1 MSSRALQSWE
11 VGASATRLDELLGVH
26 VRVAGGSRGRRWA
39 TRELNA
45 AIVVHVAAH
54 QQLFCRDLH
63 TEAADALVDAAP
75 TPYKPMLRRWYT
87 DRRSLDGGN
96 AWPETID
103 RDFARFDLDVWA
115 VARRRD
121 RRTDGR
127 LDRLRQLNTWRNAI
141 GHQDFSFSTEQRGL
155 LAGTDLTLAWARRW
169 RDACTGL
176 ARTLDTV
183 VEEHVRTVTGTAP
196 W

>member
-1 MSSRALQSWE
+1 
-11 VGASATRLDELLGVH
+11 VH
-26 VRVAGGSRGRRWA
+26 VRVAGASRGRRWA

-63 TEAADALVDAAP
+63 TEAAEALVDAAP
-75 TPYKPMLRRWYT
+75 PPYKPMLRRWYT
-87 DRRSLDGGN
+87 DRRGLDGGN
-96 AWPETID
+96 AWPETIA

-115 VARRRD
+115 VARLRD

-127 LDRLRQLNTWRNAI
+127 LARLRQLNTWRNAI
-141 GHQDFSFSTEQRGL
+141 GHQDFGFSSEQQSL
-155 LAGTDLTLAWARRW
+155 LAGTDITLVWARRW

-176 ARTLDTV
+176 ARTLDVVVGQHVHTV
-183 VEEHVRTVTGTAP
+183 AGVAP

>member
-1 MSSRALQSWE
+1 MPSRALESWE
-11 VGASATRLDELLGVH
+11 VGDSATRLDELPGVH
-26 VRVAGGSRGRRWA
+26 VRVAGGRRGRRWA
-39 TRELNA
+39 TRELNG

-75 TPYKPMLRRWYT
+75 TPYKPMLRRWHT
-87 DRRSLDGGN
+87 DRRALDGGN
-96 AWPETID
+96 AWPEAID
-103 RDFARFDLDVWA
+103 RDFARFDLDVWTM
-115 VARRRD
+115 ARLR
-121 RRTDGR
+121 DGR
-127 LDRLRQLNTWRNAI
+127 TERRLHRLRQLNTWRNAI
-141 GHQDFSFSTEQRGL
+141 GHQDFSFNTEQRGL
-155 LAGTDLTLAWARRW
+155 LAGTDLTLVWARKW

-183 VEEHVRTVTGTAP
+183 VGEHVRTVTGTMP

>member
-1 MSSRALQSWE
+1 M
-11 VGASATRLDELLGVH
+11 
-26 VRVAGGSRGRRWA
+26 
-39 TRELNA
+39 
-45 AIVVHVAAH
+45 
-54 QQLFCRDLH
+54 
-63 TEAADALVDAAP
+63 DAAP

-141 GHQDFSFSTEQRGL
+141 GHQDFYPVAMTDSLIPEIGSRVGVRLGGRIVGAVIVEDRGDFR
-155 LAGTDLTLAWARRW
+155 GHRI
-169 RDACTGL
+169 
-176 ARTLDTV
+176 
-183 VEEHVRTVTGTAP
+183 VRVRVDDWPADEAP
-196 W
+196 DFEVPTSELHAAPTPA